1 MLAPVHTVTIATM
14 HSFLRVTMSRF
25 FAVAA
30 AVWGIGGCVALLV
43 GLLFLGAANSFG
55 AALTPYVGGGLMALV
70 GVLGLIA
77 GLIAAVWPSSK
88 KKAARGEDRPW
99 LRGDR

>member
-1 MLAPVHTVTIATM
+1 
-14 HSFLRVTMSRF
+14 MSRF
-25 FAVAA
+25 CAVAA
-30 AVWGIGGCVALLV
+30 AVWGIGGCIALIV

-55 AALTPYVGGGLMALV
+55 AALTPYIGGGLMAFV
-70 GVLGLIA
+70 GLLGLIA

-88 KKAARGEDRPW
+88 KNARRAEDKPW